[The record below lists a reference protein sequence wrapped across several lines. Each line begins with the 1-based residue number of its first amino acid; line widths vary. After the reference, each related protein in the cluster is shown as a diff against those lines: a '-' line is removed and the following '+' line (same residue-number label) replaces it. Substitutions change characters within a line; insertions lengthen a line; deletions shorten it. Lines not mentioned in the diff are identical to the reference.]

1 MNKLLIFLVLLLVPL
16 RSAGKDL
23 PETYDI
29 LNELESWDMD
39 FEEEDEFDLFE
50 WPSWESSRASKNLV
64 NVEAFGAV
72 GDGVSDDTQAFKNA
86 WNEACSTARSVLLVP
101 SGRSYL
107 VKATRFNGPCV
118 DKLVVQI
125 EGTIVAPELK
135 DWDPNSP
142 RTWIVFNNLT
152 NVFLQGNGVIDGNGH
167 KWWEASCKKNK
178 ANPCQDAPAA
188 LTIDSSSRVRV
199 KGLQIQ
205 NGQQMNFIIARSN
218 LVRVFGMKVTAP
230 GDSPNT
236 DGIHIT
242 GSTNVVLQNCK
253 VGTGDDCVSIVSG
266 TSNVR
271 LKNMQCGPGHGI
283 SIGSL
288 GKNNSTG
295 TVENVVVDRA
305 VIRGASNG
313 VRIKTWQGGS
323 GYVKAVR
330 FQNIVMEDVANPII
344 IDQFY
349 CDSPTSCKPQD
360 SAVAI
365 SQIMYLNITGTSKT
379 KNAMKFACSDT
390 VPCKEIILKDIN
402 LQGNNDD
409 VTSVVTFCHSAA
421 GIIKGD
427 INPDA
432 QCLLSASNK
441 DQKVEGD
448 DIIIHTEL

>member
-1 MNKLLIFLVLLLVPL
+1 MNKLIIFLVLLSVPL
-16 RSAGKDL
+16 RSAEKDL
-23 PETYDI
+23 PEKYDI
-29 LNELESWDMD
+29 LNELESWEMD
-39 FEEEDEFDLFE
+39 YDEEDEFDLFE
-50 WPSWESSRASKNLV
+50 WPSLQSSRSSKNVV

-118 DKLVVQI
+118 DRLVVQI
-125 EGTIVAPELK
+125 EGTIVAPSK
-135 DWDPNSP
+135 PKNWDLNSP

-152 NVFLQGNGVIDGNGH
+152 NVVIQGHGVINGMGGE
-167 KWWEASCKKNK
+167 WWENSCKKNK
-178 ANPCQDAPAA
+178 ANA
-188 LTIDSSSRVRV
+188 LTIESSSVVRV
-199 KGLQIQ
+199 KGLQIE

-218 LVRVFGMKVTAP
+218 LVRVFGLKVTAP

-253 VGTGDDCVSIVSG
+253 IGTGDDCVSIVSG

-271 LKNMQCGPGHGI
+271 LKNIQCGPGHGI

-305 VIRGASNG
+305 VINGASNG

-323 GYVKAVR
+323 GYVTAVR

-390 VPCKEIILKDIN
+390 VPCKDIILKDIN

-409 VTSVVTFCHSAA
+409 VTSVVTYCRSAA

-432 QCLLSASNK
+432 QCLLSTSNE
-441 DQKVEGD
+441 DQKVED
-448 DIIIHTEL
+448 DDVIIHTEL